1 MDLAKV
7 TSTGTYDRITPT
19 GIEAAVRIQ
28 PKSKPAPGGVHGYYG
43 LVEDKYDIQCGL
55 GGLKIVEFLHRK
67 ISSKLYNKTSITVS
81 NIE

>member
-1 MDLAKV
+1 VATRRKGIANWHAKKLAKQHRVDLAKV

-43 LVEDKYDIQCGL
+43 LVEDKYDIQCGSR
-55 GGLKIVEFLHRK
+55 F
-67 ISSKLYNKTSITVS
+67 
-81 NIE
+81 